1 MGFVQLL
8 QDYTERTGQTEKEIF
23 VGLSSFDLAK
33 IEQLIV
39 EANRLNKKLVFYYE
53 NDHAQHYDIPSYKFE

>member
-1 MGFVQLL
+1 MDFAQLL

-23 VGLSSFDLAK
+23 AGLSSFELTK
-33 IEQLIV
+33 IEQLII

-53 NDHAQHYDIPSYKFE
+53 NDGARLLRVLC